1 MVVLRRLDR
10 LLKQSKEKVMQE
22 LSFQK
27 NDIGLVE
34 LDDKGLQDA
43 AGFVFYNTSKWTLK
57 TLFNTAT
64 NNQQILKANVEDY
77 LLGFSANVK
86 EIVEKFNLKAQI
98 RHMAAKDVL
107 LDVLEKFT
115 SPYLNLTPPP

>member
-1 MVVLRRLDR
+1 MNHAVHNKMVSFIWSIADDCLRDIFVRGKYRDVILPMVVLRRLDS
-10 LLKQSKEKVMQE
+10 LLEQSKEKVMQE

-27 NDIGLVE
+27 NDMGLVE

-64 NNQQILKANVEDY
+64 NNQQIL
-77 LLGFSANVK
+77 
-86 EIVEKFNLKAQI
+86 
-98 RHMAAKDVL
+98 
-107 LDVLEKFT
+107 
-115 SPYLNLTPPP
+115 

>member
-115 SPYLNLTPPP
+115 SPYLNLTPP

>member
-10 LLKQSKEKVMQE
+10 LLKQPKEKVMQE

-57 TLFNTAT
+57 TLFNTTT

-115 SPYLNLTPPP
+115 SPYLNLTPP